1 MRSRSQCAK
10 GAQKCW
16 LSLVLVLSLLLG
28 GCAGAGESHDTSAP
42 AEDPVLAVVNGENIL
57 YSVFAER
64 MATVEVLYNSLSGT
78 LSEAEIKEKLQSE
91 AENVLETLIQETL
104 LRQKIEEHGLT
115 LTEGEEL
122 EAQAAWTAVRDKIAE
137 SVARSY
143 PDYSGE
149 DLEALVQIAIEGSS
163 LQEETVVRSARQQ
176 ILLEKLK
183 TMLTAGLPPVTES
196 AVEAYYHQLLT
207 EQQPQFD
214 ADAAAFESAMLGKAA
229 VVYIP
234 HTYRVLYELELRF
247 DDDVRSL
254 LAQLKEY
261 DTEDDDTY
269 ETMIDS
275 ERTLLG
281 QRAEEIRAKAEA
293 GVSLADLLAEYGG
306 RVNYFSEATTRFS
319 DRYRD
324 IALSLQQPGEIAW
337 ELVEQDD
344 GGLLLCWADT
354 LSPGPIPLREVEGTI
369 RGIIENQQRA
379 AAWSE
384 AQNRWWQE
392 AEVTVD
398 QTLLSYA

>member
-1 MRSRSQCAK
+1 MLA
-10 GAQKCW
+10 
-16 LSLVLVLSLLLG
+16 LSLLLS
-28 GCAGAGESHDTSAP
+28 GCAGAGDGHDTPAP
-42 AEDPVLAVVNGENIL
+42 AEDPVLAVVNGEDIP
-57 YSVFAER
+57 YSVFVER
-64 MATVEVLYNSLSGT
+64 MVTVEALYNSLSGT

-91 AENVLETLIQETL
+91 AENVLETLIQETI
-104 LRQKIEEHGLT
+104 LRQKIGEYSLT
-115 LTEGEEL
+115 LTKEEEL
-122 EAQAAWTAVRDKIAE
+122 EAQAAWTAVQDKIAE
-137 SVARSY
+137 SVAHSY

-163 LQEETVVRSARQQ
+163 LQKETVVQSARQQ
-176 ILLEKLK
+176 MLLEKLK
-183 TMLTAGLPPVTES
+183 TMLTAELPAVTES

-261 DTEDDDTY
+261 DTEDDNTY
-269 ETMIDS
+269 ETMMDN
-275 ERTLLG
+275 EHALLS
-281 QRAEEIRAKAEA
+281 QRAGEIRAKAEA
-293 GVSLADLLAEYGG
+293 GTPLADLLVEYGG

-319 DRYRD
+319 NRYRD

-337 ELVEQDD
+337 ELVEQDS

-369 RGIIENQQRA
+369 REIIQDQRCA

-384 AQNRWWQE
+384 AQNRWRQE

-398 QTLLSYA
+398 QTLLSYM